1 MIYEALT
8 CITEEVNDF
17 FRSKLKINEEKIVL
31 SGLINQDGTVAIQ
44 GENKVIVTLINIEK
58 EPAGKT
64 HSGNGARTFA
74 NTSTPLS
81 INLYVLFSSYFSS
94 TNYPESLRFLSFVIA
109 FLQDKSMFTQAN
121 TPRLDES
128 IEKLTFEME
137 SVGAEKLNNI
147 WSTLGGKYMPSV
159 LYKVRMLT
167 YDSLNVRE
175 YRPIVA
181 GTSRSGLP
189 SLPKLPDLP
198 AANQPQTNEP
208 APAQEGGP
216 Q

>member
-8 CITEEVNDF
+8 CITEEINEF

-58 EPAGKT
+58 EPAVKT
-64 HSGNGARTFA
+64 AGGGGRTLS
-74 NTSTPLS
+74 NSSTPLS
-81 INLYVLFSSYFSS
+81 INVYVLFSAYFSS
-94 TNYPESLRFLSFVIA
+94 ANYPESLRFLSFIIA
-109 FLQDKSMFTQAN
+109 FLQDKSVFSQSN

-137 SVGAEKLNNI
+137 SVGSEKLNNI
-147 WSTLGGKYMPSV
+147 WATLGAKYMPSV

-167 YDSLNVRE
+167 FDSLNVSE
-175 YRPIVA
+175 YRPIIA
-181 GTSRSGLP
+181 GASGSGLP
-189 SLPKLPDLP
+189 ALPKLPNLP
-198 AANQPQTNEP
+198 TGTANQPQAEP
-208 APAQEGGP
+208 APENG
-216 Q
+216 

>member
-8 CITEEVNDF
+8 CITEEINEY

-31 SGLINQDGTVAIQ
+31 SSLINQDGTIAIQ

-64 HSGNGARTFA
+64 HTGNGSRTFS
-74 NTSTPLS
+74 NTSPPLS
-81 INLYVLFSSYFSS
+81 INVYVLFSAYFSS
-94 TNYPESLRFLSFVIA
+94 TNYPESLRFLSFVIS
-109 FLQDKSMFTQAN
+109 FLQDKNVFSQSN

-137 SVGAEKLNNI
+137 SVGSEKLNNI
-147 WSTLGGKYMPSV
+147 WSTLGAKYMPSV

-167 YDSLNVRE
+167 FDSLNVRE
-175 YRPIVA
+175 YRPLIS

-189 SLPKLPDLP
+189 SLPNIPDMP
-198 AANQPQTNEP
+198 GGGNETQAEP
-208 APAQEGGP
+208 AAQEGGS
-216 Q
+216 

>member
-8 CITEEVNDF
+8 CVTEEINEF
-17 FRSKLKINEEKIVL
+17 FRSKLKINEEKIIL
-31 SGLINQDGTVAIQ
+31 SALINQDGTIAIQ
-44 GENKVIVTLINIEK
+44 GENKVIVTLINLEK

-64 HSGNGARTFA
+64 HAGSGARTFS
-74 NTSTPLS
+74 NTATPLS
-81 INLYVLFSSYFSS
+81 INIFVLFSAYFSS

-109 FLQDKSMFTQAN
+109 FLQEKSVFSQSN

-128 IEKLTFEME
+128 IEKLTFEIE
-137 SVGAEKLNNI
+137 SLGAEKLNNI
-147 WSTLGGKYMPSV
+147 WSTLGAKYMPSV

-175 YRPIVA
+175 YRPLVA

-189 SLPKLPDLP
+189 SLPEIPGG
-198 AANQPQTNEP
+198 ANNQSQTNEP
-208 APAQEGGP
+208 AQ
-216 Q
+216 